1 MLSRLVHL
9 SIVLLAFLI
18 LPLPA
23 LGQFES
29 RSSSP
34 ITYEPR
40 SLVVADFNHDGK
52 PDVATAAFLYS
63 GEVAV
68 LLGNGNGTFLPAVYY
83 QVDPKDESTYWLA
96 TADFNGDGNA
106 DLAVADYLGKNI
118 SILIGNGDGTFRS
131 PVQYPTTNGPTFVA
145 TGDFNDDG
153 NPDLIV
159 ADSPYVSVLLGNGDG
174 SFQPPLDNST
184 LDPAGFSPLAVGD
197 LNNDG
202 KLDAVVLSLS
212 SLPVG
217 ILLGNGDGT
226 FDLGAQ
232 YATGESTVSVVIG
245 DFNRDHKQDLAVA
258 NYLGDQ
264 IFILLGNGDGT
275 FQVNSFFSDEP
286 TGMAATDVNGDGILD
301 LVLFTGVSPFPRCE
315 VSEMLGNGD
324 GTFQLIPAT
333 YQTLGEPTQLAVAD
347 LNGDR
352 KPDIVAADYLGNSMD
367 VLLNTGVVAF
377 SPTAPLS
384 FSPQLLG
391 GVSASRKVTMTNGGT
406 GALSIASISAKQPF
420 QLTSGT
426 TCGKSL
432 AAGARCT
439 LSVVFKPT
447 TIGLQNGL
455 VAISDSAS
463 SKPQMIELGGTGTTL
478 TASPP
483 QINFGSQK
491 VGTQSSP
498 QNVTLTNTG
507 SIAIKVAGVNI
518 AGADLFD
525 YLETNT
531 CGKQIAPGA
540 TCTVSITFFPQ
551 AKGTRTASTEITGP
565 NNAEWQGIALTGSGT

>member
-1 MLSRLVHL
+1 MLSRLVHM
-9 SIVLLAFLI
+9 STVLVAFLT
-18 LPLPA
+18 LQLPA

-34 ITYEPR
+34 
-40 SLVVADFNHDGK
+40 VVDAPQSIVLADFNHDGK
-52 PDVATAAFLYS
+52 IDVATTALLTS
-63 GEVAV
+63 EVAV
-68 LLGNGNGTFLPAVYY
+68 SLGKGDGTLQPAVYY
-83 QVDPKDESTYWLA
+83 LIDSQGESAYWIA

-106 DLAVADYLGKNI
+106 DLAVADYLGNNV
-118 SILIGNGDGTFRS
+118 SILLGNGDGTFQP
-131 PVQYPTTNGPTFVA
+131 PVRYPTTKRPTFVA
-145 TGDFNDDG
+145 TGDFNGDG
-153 NPDLIV
+153 RPDLIV
-159 ADSPYVSVLLGNGDG
+159 ADAPYVSVLLGNGDG
-174 SFQPPLDNST
+174 TFQMPLDNDS
-184 LDPAGFSPLAVGD
+184 LSPAGFLPVALGD
-197 LNNDG
+197 FNHDG
-202 KLDAVVLSLS
+202 KLDAVVLTLDN
-212 SLPVG
+212 LEIG

-226 FDLGAQ
+226 FDLTGQ
-232 YATGESTVSVVIG
+232 YAAGAFTSSVVVG
-245 DFNRDHKQDLAVA
+245 DFNGDHKLDLAVSDDLE
-258 NYLGDQ
+258 NQ
-264 IFILLGNGDGT
+264 IYILLGNGDGT
-275 FQVNSFFSDEP
+275 FQAEPPFFSNEP
-286 TGMAATDVNGDGILD
+286 AAMTSADVNGDGKLD
-301 LVLFTGVSPFPRCE
+301 LVLFTGTNPFPRCQ
-315 VSEMLGNGD
+315 VTVMLGNGN
-324 GTFQLIPAT
+324 GTFQAPT
-333 YQTLGEPTQLAVAD
+333 SYQAFGEPAQIAVAD

-352 KPDIVAADYLGNSMD
+352 KPDIVAADYLGNGLD

-377 SPTAPLS
+377 TPTTPLG

-391 GVSASRKVTMTNGGT
+391 GVSPSQKVTMTNMGT
-406 GALSIASISAKQPF
+406 NALSIASISAKQPF

-447 TIGLQNGL
+447 TIGFQNGL

-463 SKPQMIELGGTGTTL
+463 SKPQMIELSGTGTTL

-491 VGTQSSP
+491 VGTQSAP
-498 QNVTLTNTG
+498 QNVTVTNTG
-507 SIAIKVAGVNI
+507 SIAIKVAGVSI
-518 AGADLFD
+518 AGADPFD

-565 NNAEWQGIALTGSGT
+565 NNAEWQSIFVTGMGT